1 MTRFEYSIQHV
12 PGKFLYTADALSRA
26 PNTSE
31 VPAEEY
37 PDTEFLVQSLVAY
50 LPADADHLE
59 SYRQAQK
66 ADATCSKLL
75 QFCKE
80 GWPSKHQVKGDLALY
95 WKVREKISVGS
106 DLLLYGTRIIVPK
119 SLQAETM
126 HKIHQG
132 HQGILKCRQRVSAS
146 VWWPGVSKDMENF
159 VKCCPDCQ
167 KSTTPPREP
176 LLQSSLPDYPWER
189 VATDLFE
196 LNGTTYLLVVDYY
209 SRYIEVQK
217 LKSTTSA
224 SVITALKAVFS
235 HHGIPAAVVS
245 DNGPQYASQ
254 EMKEFSQSYGF
265 SHITSSPH
273 YPQSNGE
280 AERAVKTA
288 KSLIEHSPDPYLAL
302 LSYRT
307 TPLPWCGLSPAEL
320 LMGRHLHTDV
330 PQLKKQLVPCWPHV
344 MNFRS
349 LDQKFKASQKR
360 NYDDRHRV
368 RELPSLP
375 DKLPVWVESQGKQVP
390 GQITQQAATPRSY
403 LVETP
408 SGEVRRNRSHLR
420 VRTENTAPDSNRSD
434 NSAEPTN
441 TIQTRS
447 RTGTAIHP
455 PDRLSRLT

>member
-1 MTRFEYSIQHV
+1 M
-12 PGKFLYTADALSRA
+12 
-26 PNTSE
+26 
-31 VPAEEY
+31 
-37 PDTEFLVQSLVAY
+37 
-50 LPADADHLE
+50 
-59 SYRQAQK
+59 
-66 ADATCSKLL
+66 
-75 QFCKE
+75 
-80 GWPSKHQVKGDLALY
+80 
-95 WKVREKISVGS
+95 
-106 DLLLYGTRIIVPK
+106 
-119 SLQAETM
+119 
-126 HKIHQG
+126 
-132 HQGILKCRQRVSAS
+132 
-146 VWWPGVSKDMENF
+146 
-159 VKCCPDCQ
+159 
-167 KSTTPPREP
+167 
-176 LLQSSLPDYPWER
+176 
-189 VATDLFE
+189 DLFE
-196 LNGTTYLLVVDYY
+196 LNATTYLLVVDYY

-224 SVITALKAVFS
+224 SIITALKAVFS

-254 EMKEFSQSYGF
+254 EMKEFSQSYGV

-288 KSLIEHSPDPYLAL
+288 KSLLEHSPDPYLAL
-302 LSYRT
+302 LSYRA
-307 TPLPWCGLSPAEL
+307 TPLPWCGLSLAEL
-320 LMGRHLHTDV
+320 LMGRRLRTDV

-349 LDQKFKASQKR
+349 LDQKFKASQRR
-360 NYDDRHRV
+360 NYDNRHRV

-375 DKLPVWVESQGKQVP
+375 DKLPVP

-420 VRTENTAPDSNRSD
+420 IRTENTAPDSNQSD

-455 PDRLSRLT
+455 PDRLSHLT

>member
-1 MTRFEYSIQHV
+1 
-12 PGKFLYTADALSRA
+12 
-26 PNTSE
+26 
-31 VPAEEY
+31 
-37 PDTEFLVQSLVAY
+37 
-50 LPADADHLE
+50 
-59 SYRQAQK
+59 
-66 ADATCSKLL
+66 
-75 QFCKE
+75 
-80 GWPSKHQVKGDLALY
+80 
-95 WKVREKISVGS
+95 
-106 DLLLYGTRIIVPK
+106 
-119 SLQAETM
+119 
-126 HKIHQG
+126 
-132 HQGILKCRQRVSAS
+132 
-146 VWWPGVSKDMENF
+146 MENF

-224 SVITALKAVFS
+224 SIITALKAVFS

-288 KSLIEHSPDPYLAL
+288 KSLLEHSPDPYLAL

-320 LMGRHLHTDV
+320 LMGRRLRTDV